1 MAQSGHTIPNGQ
13 HAHFPLKLLIKV
25 EGTHADHK
33 TITVQKIV
41 YFLGTELPMQIILKN
56 IGLKIKLQFYLP
68 FITKELLP
76 ITRLVYLVT

>member
-56 IGLKIKLQFYLP
+56 IGL
-68 FITKELLP
+68 
-76 ITRLVYLVT
+76 